1 LLKGQLLGDPVTD
14 DVVSAAQA
22 GDANA
27 FNVIYREI
35 APAVGGYL
43 RAKGVL
49 DPDAVT
55 NDVFLAV
62 LPRLSD
68 LSGGATGLRTFVFS
82 VAHAR
87 AVDETRRR
95 QRQPT
100 TTEYDATADWRAVGS
115 AETEAM
121 TAFGTERVL
130 TMLAAL
136 SAEQRDVLT
145 LRVVADLTVDEVAA
159 IIGRSAGAVK
169 QLQRRAL
176 IALRQRLAEQDVTL

>member
-1 LLKGQLLGDPVTD
+1 VKGQLLGDPVTD

-35 APAVGGYL
+35 APAVCGYL

-55 NDVFLAV
+55 TDVFLAV
-62 LPRLSD
+62 LPRLPE
-68 LSGGATGLRTFVFS
+68 LSGGATGLRAFVFS

-95 QRQPT
+95 QRQPRT
-100 TTEYDATADWRAVGS
+100 TAYEVASDRRSVRS
-115 AETEAM
+115 AETEALN
-121 TAFGTERVL
+121 ALGTERIVN
-130 TMLAAL
+130 MLAGL
-136 SAEQRDVLT
+136 STEQRDVLI

-176 IALRQRLAEQDVTL
+176 IALRQLLAEQDVTL